1 MVDSRHPNTSVI
13 TTVSNLI
20 IGCFPPIAAWPD
32 RATGSSAWATKLR
45 ITSRLHQAPRWSAL
59 EMTFRITPRPHQA
72 TGWLARHL
80 ERISPRDNGL
90 WLHDNTRLH
99 VDVIRQ
105 SQFLYTLNLFAINLY
120 SLLLKI
126 DINEQFNM
134 KFTLSLQ

>member
-13 TTVSNLI
+13 TTVNNLI
-20 IGCFPPIAAWPD
+20 IGCFPLIAARPH

-126 DINEQFNM
+126 DS
-134 KFTLSLQ
+134 K